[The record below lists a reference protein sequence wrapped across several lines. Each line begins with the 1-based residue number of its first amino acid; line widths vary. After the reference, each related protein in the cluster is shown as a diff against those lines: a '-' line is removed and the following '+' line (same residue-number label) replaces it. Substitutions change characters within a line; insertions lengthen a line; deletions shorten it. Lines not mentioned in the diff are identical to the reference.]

1 MLQSISNS
9 MKPAKLISRSPVL
22 NQATD
27 RYIKLNQSLCAITP
41 LPVKTMILKNDK
53 CSMDVAFIHS
63 FIHIPLLQSKLSAY

>member
-1 MLQSISNS
+1 

-63 FIHIPLLQSKLSAY
+63 FIHSYTITTVKIISLLNLN